1 MGYLYSSRDANLSS
15 DSLPRQLA
23 VPLIHLVSELES
35 SKGKIDPWGC
45 SSIGDT
51 TADTASI
58 WKCEML
64 KKHTHQGVE

>member
-35 SKGKIDPWGC
+35 SKGKIDP
-45 SSIGDT
+45 
-51 TADTASI
+51 
-58 WKCEML
+58 
-64 KKHTHQGVE
+64 